1 MARASPPRYI
11 LSSHGRRRRK
21 RRRRRFEVEGKE
33 RSLKKE
39 KGKKRSEE
47 LVTSERLSRG
57 SEKER
62 ERAADR
68 GLLFRLLE
76 SRLVS
81 EAGGPIGGVLPWTP
95 RSVADQSCS
104 IVARTCYIACRR
116 APPPGIARRPCVS
129 LRGNLLRNLPHD
141 SSLPPSLSLSLKRL
155 RVRLS
160 VCPSTLYIC
169 VCGSRPFVLLA
180 KPPTSSRPLHSSPS
194 PSRSLSLSSFFPLQ
208 NFSGF
213 YGARSSD
220 SRTLVR
226 TYRRTPVRDT
236 DRRGL
241 TSTHPP
247 PPTPLSGVFDL
258 NPGQW
263 GRGNGPVYYRP
274 VWKTLTPA
282 ADYGHTEG

>member
-1 MARASPPRYI
+1 MEARKSEKGRLAAVYYFVCWKAGLLARPGGQSEACF
-11 LSSHGRRRRK
+11 HGRPGRWPTNPAPSWREHATSRVDEHLLPAS
-21 RRRRRFEVEGKE
+21 RVAPVFPFVETFYATFPTIPL
-33 RSLKKE
+33 SL
-39 KGKKRSEE
+39 
-47 LVTSERLSRG
+47 L
-57 SEKER
+57 
-62 ERAADR
+62 
-68 GLLFRLLE
+68 
-76 SRLVS
+76 
-81 EAGGPIGGVLPWTP
+81 
-95 RSVADQSCS
+95 
-104 IVARTCYIACRR
+104 
-116 APPPGIARRPCVS
+116 
-129 LRGNLLRNLPHD
+129 
-141 SSLPPSLSLSLKRL
+141 LSLSEASPCAF
-155 RVRLS
+155 VRLS
-160 VCPSTLYIC
+160 VYPLYMC
-169 VCGSRPFVLLA
+169 LWLAALCFARQASYFFSPAPLLPF
-180 KPPTSSRPLHSSPS
+180 PLPL
-194 PSRSLSLSSFFPLQ
+194 PLSLSSFFPLQ

-263 GRGNGPVYYRP
+263 GTGNGPVYYRP

>member
-1 MARASPPRYI
+1 MDAQVGGRPILLHRGENMLHRVSTSTSSRHRASPLCFPSWKPFTQPSPRF
-11 LSSHGRRRRK
+11 LSPS
-21 RRRRRFEVEGKE
+21 F
-33 RSLKKE
+33 
-39 KGKKRSEE
+39 
-47 LVTSERLSRG
+47 
-57 SEKER
+57 
-62 ERAADR
+62 
-68 GLLFRLLE
+68 
-76 SRLVS
+76 
-81 EAGGPIGGVLPWTP
+81 
-95 RSVADQSCS
+95 
-104 IVARTCYIACRR
+104 
-116 APPPGIARRPCVS
+116 
-129 LRGNLLRNLPHD
+129 
-141 SSLPPSLSLSLKRL
+141 SLSLSLKRL

-194 PSRSLSLSSFFPLQ
+194 PSLSFSLSSFFPLQ

>member
-21 RRRRRFEVEGKE
+21 RRRRRRRFEVEGKE

-39 KGKKRSEE
+39 KEKKRSEE

-62 ERAADR
+62 ERAAGR

-141 SSLPPSLSLSLKRL
+141 SSLPPSLSL
-155 RVRLS
+155 
-160 VCPSTLYIC
+160 
-169 VCGSRPFVLLA
+169 
-180 KPPTSSRPLHSSPS
+180 
-194 PSRSLSLSSFFPLQ
+194 
-208 NFSGF
+208 
-213 YGARSSD
+213 
-220 SRTLVR
+220 
-226 TYRRTPVRDT
+226 
-236 DRRGL
+236 
-241 TSTHPP
+241 
-247 PPTPLSGVFDL
+247 
-258 NPGQW
+258 
-263 GRGNGPVYYRP
+263 
-274 VWKTLTPA
+274 
-282 ADYGHTEG
+282 

>member
-1 MARASPPRYI
+1 MRGSP
-11 LSSHGRRRRK
+11 G
-21 RRRRRFEVEGKE
+21 
-33 RSLKKE
+33 
-39 KGKKRSEE
+39 
-47 LVTSERLSRG
+47 G

-62 ERAADR
+62 ERAAGR

-141 SSLPPSLSLSLKRL
+141 SSLPPSLSLSVASPCAF
-155 RVRLS
+155 VRLS
-160 VCPSTLYIC
+160 VYPLYMC
-169 VCGSRPFVLLA
+169 LWLAALCFARQASYFFSPAPLLPF
-180 KPPTSSRPLHSSPS
+180 PLPL
-194 PSRSLSLSSFFPLQ
+194 SLSLSSFFPLQ